1 MILENVKVLWAKLGD
16 NADTKYMSDEKQ
28 WSIEAIL
35 TDDQAMKWMESGV
48 KPQVKVKDG
57 VKSVSLRKDCVW
69 KKSGDPKKAPIVVD
83 QFGDPIDPLII
94 GNESVCNIQYS
105 IRDWEF
111 QGTKGRSAELVAV
124 QVLELVEYAGAA
136 EAVAFSFS
144 AKKEVPLADVYE
156 EDVPF

>member
-35 TDDQAMKWMESGV
+35 TDDQAMEWMESGV

-83 QFGDPIDPLII
+83 QFGDPIDPLIV
-94 GNESVCNIQYS
+94 GNDSVCNIQYS
-105 IRDWEF
+105 VRDWEF
-111 QGTKGRSAELVAV
+111 QGTKGKSAELVAV
-124 QVLELVEYAGAA
+124 QVLELVEYTGAA
-136 EAVAFSFS
+136 DTIAFSFS
-144 AKKEVPLADVYE
+144 AKKEVPLADVSE
-156 EDVPF
+156 EEVPF